1 MVPCASATPA
11 TVRAMRSFR
20 SCRTRASSVRIVPRM
35 VTASAMMLWRLPP
48 WMDPMVSTL
57 GFWASI
63 CRETT
68 SWRACTISAAMGMG
82 SMPVCGYAP
91 WVLRPTT
98 SMAKVSEDAKIG
110 PIDQPTSPTGSAG
123 SMCSP

>member
-1 MVPCASATPA
+1 
-11 TVRAMRSFR
+11 
-20 SCRTRASSVRIVPRM
+20 M

-48 WMDPMVSTL
+48 WMDPMVSTF

-63 CRETT
+63 CRDTM
-68 SWRACTISAAMGMG
+68 SCRACTISAATGMG

-91 WVLRPTT
+91 WVFLPAT
-98 SMAKVSEDAKIG
+98 SMAKVSEDAKMG
-110 PIDQPTSPTGSAG
+110 PIDQPTSPTGSVG